1 MLKQFG
7 IMAEVKENYRA
18 KIKAALITQKR
29 LSKLTKIHEVRIS
42 CVLNGTLE
50 FSDEE
55 IDKIY
60 KVLKLKRDTKSS
72 HP

>member
-1 MLKQFG
+1 
-7 IMAEVKENYRA
+7 MAEVKENYRA

-29 LSKLTKIHEVRIS
+29 LAKMTKIHEVRIS

-55 IDKIY
+55 IDKVY
-60 KVLKLKRDTKSS
+60 KALKLKRDGKS
-72 HP
+72 

>member
-1 MLKQFG
+1 
-7 IMAEVKENYRA
+7 MAEVKENYRA

-29 LSKLTKIHEVRIS
+29 LAKMTKIHEVRIS

-55 IDKIY
+55 IDKVY
-60 KVLKLKRDTKSS
+60 KALKLKRDAKAS
-72 HP
+72 

>member
-1 MLKQFG
+1 
-7 IMAEVKENYRA
+7 MATVTENYRE

-29 LSKLTKIHEVRIS
+29 LAKMTGIHEVKIS

-55 IDKIY
+55 INKIY
-60 KVLKLKRDTKSS
+60 KALKIKRDAKA
-72 HP
+72 